1 MKNKKNSK
9 IYIQIFVVYI
19 KNTYHIGYF
28 GNSKIKLF
36 TNLKLIIK
44 YRKLN
49 IFLYYLIILIY
60 NLLI

>member
-44 YRKLN
+44 YRKYEN
-49 IFLYYLIILIY
+49 V
-60 NLLI
+60 